1 MSDKEYKRSQLAKAV
16 LCKDFLH
23 INSFATDAENDK
35 ILNRI
40 KKFQDKNNIEISE
53 EQLYSANLI
62 YNDRA
67 K

>member
-1 MSDKEYKRSQLAKAV
+1 MSDKAYERSQLDKAV

-23 INSFATDAENDK
+23 INEFMTDAENDK

-40 KKFQDKNNIEISE
+40 KKFQDKNKIVISE

>member
-1 MSDKEYKRSQLAKAV
+1 MNDKAYKRSQLAKAV
-16 LCKDFLH
+16 LYKDFLH
-23 INSFATDAENDK
+23 INSFTTDAENDK

-40 KKFQDKNNIEISE
+40 RKFQDKNEIDISE
-53 EQLYSANLI
+53 AQLDSANLT

>member
-1 MSDKEYKRSQLAKAV
+1 MNEKEYKRSQLAKAV
-16 LCKDFLH
+16 LCKNFLH
-23 INSFATDAENDK
+23 ENSFMTDAENDK

-40 KKFQDKNNIEISE
+40 KKFQDKNKIEILE
-53 EQLYSANLI
+53 AQLDSANLI

>member
-1 MSDKEYKRSQLAKAV
+1 MSDKAYERSQLAKAV

-23 INSFATDAENDK
+23 INSFTTDAENDK

-40 KKFQDKNNIEISE
+40 KKFQDKNQIEISE
-53 EQLYSANLI
+53 EQLYSENLI

>member
-1 MSDKEYKRSQLAKAV
+1 MNDKAYKRSQLAKVV

-23 INSFATDAENDK
+23 INSFMTDAENDK

-40 KKFQDKNNIEISE
+40 RKFQDKNEIDISE
-53 EQLYSANLI
+53 AQLDSANLT

>member
-1 MSDKEYKRSQLAKAV
+1 MNEKEYKRSQLAKAV
-16 LCKDFLH
+16 FCKDFLH
-23 INSFATDAENDK
+23 INEFMTDAENDK

-40 KKFQDKNNIEISE
+40 MKFQDKNKIEISE
-53 EQLYSANLI
+53 AQLYSANLI

>member
-1 MSDKEYKRSQLAKAV
+1 M
-16 LCKDFLH
+16 
-23 INSFATDAENDK
+23 TDAENDK

>member
-1 MSDKEYKRSQLAKAV
+1 MNDKAYKRSQLAKAV

-23 INSFATDAENDK
+23 INSFMTDAENDK

-40 KKFQDKNNIEISE
+40 KKFQDKNKIEISE
-53 EQLYSANLI
+53 AQLYSANLI

>member
-1 MSDKEYKRSQLAKAV
+1 MNEKEYKRSQLAKAV

-23 INSFATDAENDK
+23 INEFMTDAENDK

-40 KKFQDKNNIEISE
+40 KKFQDKNKIEILE
-53 EQLYSANLI
+53 AQLDSANLI

>member
-1 MSDKEYKRSQLAKAV
+1 MNKEYKRSQLAKAV
-16 LCKDFLH
+16 LCKEFLYM
-23 INSFATDAENDK
+23 NSFTTDAENDK

-40 KKFQDKNNIEISE
+40 KKFQDKNKIEISE

>member
-1 MSDKEYKRSQLAKAV
+1 MSDKAYERSQLAKAV

-23 INSFATDAENDK
+23 INEFMTDAENDK

-40 KKFQDKNNIEISE
+40 KKFQDKNKIEISE
-53 EQLYSANLI
+53 AQLDSANLT

>member
-1 MSDKEYKRSQLAKAV
+1 MMNKEYKRSQLAKAV
-16 LCKDFLH
+16 LCKEFLYM
-23 INSFATDAENDK
+23 NSFTTDAENDK

-40 KKFQDKNNIEISE
+40 KKFQDKNKIEISE

>member
-1 MSDKEYKRSQLAKAV
+1 MT
-16 LCKDFLH
+16 
-23 INSFATDAENDK
+23 NSENDK

-40 KKFQDKNNIEISE
+40 KKFQDKNKIVISE
-53 EQLYSANLI
+53 AQFYSANLI

>member
-1 MSDKEYKRSQLAKAV
+1 MSDKAYERSQLAKAV

-23 INSFATDAENDK
+23 INEFMTDAENDK

-40 KKFQDKNNIEISE
+40 MKFQDKNKIEISE

>member
-1 MSDKEYKRSQLAKAV
+1 MSDKVYERSQLAKAV

-23 INSFATDAENDK
+23 INEFMTDAENDK

-40 KKFQDKNNIEISE
+40 MKFQDKNKIEISE
-53 EQLYSANLI
+53 AQLYSADLI

>member
-1 MSDKEYKRSQLAKAV
+1 MNDKAYKRSQLAKVV
-16 LCKDFLH
+16 LCKDFLY
-23 INSFATDAENDK
+23 INSFMTDAENDK

-40 KKFQDKNNIEISE
+40 RKFQDKNEIDISE
-53 EQLYSANLI
+53 AQLDSANLT

>member
-1 MSDKEYKRSQLAKAV
+1 MDEKEYKRSQLAKAV

-23 INSFATDAENDK
+23 INSFMTDAENDK

-40 KKFQDKNNIEISE
+40 KKFQDKNEIEISE
-53 EQLYSANLI
+53 AQLDSTDFI

>member
-1 MSDKEYKRSQLAKAV
+1 MSDKAYKRSQLAKAV
-16 LCKDFLH
+16 LCKEFLYM
-23 INSFATDAENDK
+23 NSFTTDAENDK

-40 KKFQDKNNIEISE
+40 KKFQDKNKIEISE

>member
-1 MSDKEYKRSQLAKAV
+1 MNDKAYKRSQLAKAV

-23 INSFATDAENDK
+23 INSFMTDAENDK

-40 KKFQDKNNIEISE
+40 RKFQDKNEIDISE
-53 EQLYSANLI
+53 AQLDSANLT

>member
-1 MSDKEYKRSQLAKAV
+1 MSDKAYKRSQLAKAV

-23 INSFATDAENDK
+23 INSFMTDAENDK

-40 KKFQDKNNIEISE
+40 KKFQDKNKIGISLAQLDSAKFIYTEIV
-53 EQLYSANLI
+53 
-62 YNDRA
+62 

>member
-1 MSDKEYKRSQLAKAV
+1 MSDKAYKRSQLAKAV

-23 INSFATDAENDK
+23 INLLTTDAENDK

-40 KKFQDKNNIEISE
+40 KKFQDKNKIEISE
-53 EQLYSANLI
+53 EQLDSANLI

>member
-1 MSDKEYKRSQLAKAV
+1 MNEKEYKRSELAKAV
-16 LCKDFLH
+16 LCKNFLYE
-23 INSFATDAENDK
+23 NSFMTDAENDK

-40 KKFQDKNNIEISE
+40 KKFQDKNKIVISKA
-53 EQLYSANLI
+53 QLYSADLI

>member
-1 MSDKEYKRSQLAKAV
+1 MNDKAYKRSQLAKAV

-23 INSFATDAENDK
+23 INSFMTDAENDK

-40 KKFQDKNNIEISE
+40 KKFQDKNKIEISE
-53 EQLYSANLI
+53 AQLDSANLT

>member
-1 MSDKEYKRSQLAKAV
+1 MNDKAYKRSKLAKAV

-23 INSFATDAENDK
+23 INSFMTDAENDK

-40 KKFQDKNNIEISE
+40 RKFQDKNEIDISE
-53 EQLYSANLI
+53 AQLDSANLT

>member
-1 MSDKEYKRSQLAKAV
+1 MNEKEYKRSQLAKAV
-16 LCKDFLH
+16 LCKELLYM
-23 INSFATDAENDK
+23 NSFTTDAENDK

-40 KKFQDKNNIEISE
+40 KKFQDKNKIEISE
-53 EQLYSANLI
+53 AQLDSANLI